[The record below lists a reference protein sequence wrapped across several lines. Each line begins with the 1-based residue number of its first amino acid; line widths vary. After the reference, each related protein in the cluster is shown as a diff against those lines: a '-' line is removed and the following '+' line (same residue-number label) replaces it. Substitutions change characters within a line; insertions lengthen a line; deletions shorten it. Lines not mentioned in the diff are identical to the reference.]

1 MLMPPMAPPPPS
13 VVLLT
18 GADLWLDDGCAA
30 EARPSQAVAL
40 RGPRILAVGPAG
52 RLLKRFPNASIVELK
67 GGTLLPAFTEGH
79 AHVGGLG
86 ISKLEMDLS
95 GTKDAG
101 DAIERVKAW
110 SALHERGWLK
120 GRGWD
125 QNHWPG
131 KAFPTAFELDAISGN
146 RPAFLSRVDGHAAW
160 VNTTALRLAGISA
173 TTADPEGGRIVRDA
187 KGNPTGILVDGAMD
201 LVSKLIPPPTE
212 TERREALL
220 VGLKQLQQQG
230 FAAVA
235 DMGVGLE
242 ELATYRALAREKA
255 LPIRVFAY
263 LSHDQKLLRQEL
275 KHPRPQSTAFFQ
287 VQGVKFYLDGALGSR
302 GARLNRPYSDEPA
315 TSGLWV
321 TEPGKV
327 LRDVAITMAAGYQP
341 AIHAIGDAA
350 NRKALDILEAAK
362 KITRTSIPPR
372 IEHAQIV
379 AARDASRF
387 GPLGII
393 ASVQPVHCTSDHAW
407 TPARL
412 GADRIHEA
420 FPWRNFLLGGA
431 TLAFGSDAPVEDP
444 NPYIALAAAE
454 TREDPENDPPGG
466 FLPDQKLTRTEALR
480 AYTLGN
486 AKALGRQDMG
496 RIRKGAVADL
506 LWVSAPI
513 LALSPAQLRGLKA
526 GRLWVNGVEATL
538 TLTSSDH

>member
-18 GADLWLDDGCAA
+18 GADLWLDDGRTA
-30 EARPSQAVAL
+30 EAKPSQAVAL
-40 RGPRILAVGPAG
+40 RGPRILAVGPAEQ
-52 RLLKRFPNASIVELK
+52 LLKRFPNAAKVELN

-86 ISKLEMDLS
+86 ISKLEVDLS

-101 DAIERVKAW
+101 DATERLRTW
-110 SALHERGWLK
+110 SARHESGWLK

-125 QNHWPG
+125 QNRWPG
-131 KAFPTAFELDAISGN
+131 KAFPTASQLDAISGT
-146 RPAFLSRVDGHAAW
+146 RPAFLTRVDGHAVW
-160 VNTTALRLAGISA
+160 VNSATLRLAGISA
-173 TTADPEGGRIVRDA
+173 TTADPEGGRIVRDGQ
-187 KGNPTGILVDGAMD
+187 GNPTGILIDGAMD
-201 LVSKLIPPPTE
+201 LVWKLIPPPTE
-212 TERREALL
+212 AERREALL

-242 ELATYRALAREKA
+242 ELATYRALVHEKA

-263 LSHDQKLLRQEL
+263 LSHDQKLLLQEL
-275 KHPRPQSTAFFQ
+275 KRPRSKATGFFQ
-287 VQGVKFYLDGALGSR
+287 VQGVKFYMDGALGSR
-302 GARLNRPYSDEPA
+302 GARLNLPYSDEPA

-321 TEPGKV
+321 TEPGNV
-327 LRDVAITMAAGYQP
+327 QRDVTATMKAGYQP

-350 NRKALDILEAAK
+350 NREALDILEVAK
-362 KITRTSIPPR
+362 KTSSTPIPPR

-379 AARDASRF
+379 DPGDASRF
-387 GPLGII
+387 GPLGVI

-412 GADRIHEA
+412 GAGRIHEA
-420 FPWRNFLLGGA
+420 FPWRHFLQGGT

-454 TREDPENDPPGG
+454 TREDPEGDPPGG
-466 FLPDQKLTRTEALR
+466 FLPDQKLTRVEALR

-486 AKALGRQDMG
+486 ARALVRKDMG

-513 LALSPAQLRGLKA
+513 PALSPAQLRALRP

-538 TLTSSDH
+538 SSTPLDH